1 MKAILYPILEKL
13 KNPKDIKKM
22 STPQLKALAEEVR
35 LFINETVVETGG
47 HLGPNL
53 GCVEIIIACHFV
65 FDLIKDRF
73 IFDVGHQCYPHK
85 IITGRFAY
93 FKTLRQ
99 KGGISGYPHQKE
111 SPYDVFRSGH
121 ASTAISTALGMQKGY
136 ILNNEKD
143 RKAIA
148 LVGDGSLT
156 GGMAFEGLNN
166 TGILKDNLMVILND
180 NTMSISPTVGA
191 LSNAL
196 NKIRH
201 QKIYS
206 NIREE
211 FIKIIKKIPKFGSRI
226 EGTMK
231 LFLEEAKTLINPN
244 QIFTTLGFDYIGPIK
259 GHNISEIISS
269 LKKAKEIKGPVLLH
283 ILTEKG
289 KGYRPDGPYGKT
301 IQGPHALSPKKKNFI
316 QNHQQENPPDLIVK
330 KRKNYSACFVNKLI
344 EIAKENEDIVA
355 ITAAMAEGTG
365 LERFGKIFPK
375 RYFDVGI
382 CEAHATGFAA
392 GLASTGKKPV
402 FAVYS
407 TFLQRAFDQ
416 IFHEIVLQKDIS
428 VLFCIDRA
436 GLVGDDGP
444 SHHGMYDIAYLRLY
458 PSFVL
463 MAPKN
468 GEELGKMIQFG
479 LKLKQPVAIR
489 YPKNSI
495 PDKKIFNTNE
505 EIQLGKAEI
514 IAKGEK
520 ICLFAYGSMVEI
532 ALEAANQLEDI
543 GIFTTVVN
551 ARFAKPI
558 DHLMIEYLLKTHES
572 LITLE
577 EGTLKGGFGSG
588 VLECANEKNLD
599 TRKIKIL
606 GCADKLIEH
615 ASRKEQLSECS
626 LDTKGIVL
634 EVKKKMIHL
643 KKKLN
648 NFKK

>member
-1 MKAILYPILEKL
+1 MKTTLYPILEKL
-13 KNPKDIKKM
+13 KNPKSIKKM
-22 STPQLKALAEEVR
+22 DLFQLKALAEEVR
-35 LFINETVVETGG
+35 LLINETVAETGG

-53 GCVEIIIACHFV
+53 GCVEIIIACHFA
-65 FDLIKDRF
+65 FDLSKDRF

-111 SPYDVFRSGH
+111 SAYDVFRSGH

-136 ILNNEKD
+136 VLNNEKD

-166 TGILKDNLMVILND
+166 AGILKDNLIVILND

-206 NIREE
+206 NFREE
-211 FIKIIKKIPKFGSRI
+211 FIKIIKKIPKFGSKI

-259 GHNISEIISS
+259 GHHISEIISAF
-269 LKKAKEIKGPVLLH
+269 KKAKEMKGPVLLH

-301 IQGPHALSPKKKNFI
+301 IQGPHALSPKKNI
-316 QNHQQENPPDLIVK
+316 AQNHQQENPPDLVVK
-330 KRKNYSACFVNKLI
+330 KSKSYSACCVQKLI
-344 EIAKENEDIVA
+344 EIAKENEDLVA
-355 ITAAMAEGTG
+355 ITAAMSEGTG
-365 LERFGKIFPK
+365 LELFGKIFSK

-392 GLASTGKKPV
+392 GLAKAGKKPV

-458 PSFVL
+458 PYFVL

-468 GEELGKMIQFG
+468 GTELEKMLEFA

-495 PDKKIFNTNE
+495 PNKEIFTTNE
-505 EIQLGKAEI
+505 KIQLGKAEM

-532 ALEAANQLEDI
+532 ALEVANQLEDV

-558 DHLMIEYLLKTHES
+558 DHVMLEHLLKTHES

-577 EGTLKGGFGSG
+577 EGTLQGGFGSG

-606 GCADKLIEH
+606 GCRDKLIEH
-615 ASRKEQLSECS
+615 ASRKEQLAECF

-634 EVKKKMIHL
+634 EVKKQFYSF
-643 KKKLN
+643 KKKN
-648 NFKK
+648 